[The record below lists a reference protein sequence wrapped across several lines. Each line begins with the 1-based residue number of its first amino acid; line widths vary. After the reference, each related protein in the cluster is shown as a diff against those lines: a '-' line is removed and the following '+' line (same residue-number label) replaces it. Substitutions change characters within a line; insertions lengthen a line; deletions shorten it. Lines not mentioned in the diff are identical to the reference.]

1 MILNTSLKVMRKLSR
16 LNLSYVRVVPILPAI
31 TRTSSAFT
39 VLSLGATTMF
49 SDLATR
55 VGVCYFGAIVVLAGA
70 LQFIG

>member
-1 MILNTSLKVMRKLSR
+1 M
-16 LNLSYVRVVPILPAI
+16 SYVKLVPILPRI
-31 TRTSSAFT
+31 THASDAFS

-70 LQFIG
+70 LQFVG